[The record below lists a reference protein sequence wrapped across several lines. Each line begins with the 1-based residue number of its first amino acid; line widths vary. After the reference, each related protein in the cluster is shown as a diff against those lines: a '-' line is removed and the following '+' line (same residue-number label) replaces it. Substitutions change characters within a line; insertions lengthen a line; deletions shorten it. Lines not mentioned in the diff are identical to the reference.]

1 MRKTAEVD
9 RVISEFPNALHSSAK
24 ADQRV
29 FGANNVSC
37 PIDDFAHHPSL
48 EMIATA
54 YNRVSTRTAFTC
66 CKDACNIGNHGSGE
80 GWHRD
85 AFMRQFKAIC
95 TYLMLDRTM
104 DRSSLLKIL
113 ISLFKFFVIF
123 GMEPLIT
130 SNIDYLWMRLNVLLK
145 ILPNALLL
153 ILLKQELLYWS
164 IPAPFTVE
172 CLYLRVHDM
181 PSRITII
188 QSTR

>member
-1 MRKTAEVD
+1 MD
-9 RVISEFPNALHSSAK
+9 
-24 ADQRV
+24 
-29 FGANNVSC
+29 
-37 PIDDFAHHPSL
+37 L
-48 EMIATA
+48 E
-54 YNRVSTRTAFTC
+54 
-66 CKDACNIGNHGSGE
+66 KDGIGTHFCVNLKRS
-80 GWHRD
+80 
-85 AFMRQFKAIC
+85 C

-172 CLYLRVHDM
+172 CLYLKG
-181 PSRITII
+181 
-188 QSTR
+188 TRYALTNYYYPENEINSAMFEKFNVLKDVNYKKIS